1 MHSLTAAVQ
10 AAFAPQGLLSRA
22 EALYL
27 PREGQT
33 RMALAV
39 AQAIEQRQTLVV
51 EAGTGVGKTYAYLV
65 PALLSGQRVLVSTAT
80 RALQDQLYARDLP
93 RLVAALGM
101 PLRMA
106 RLKGRSAYLCME
118 RLERVRQGRTA
129 PQDPQVLRSVAL
141 VERWARTTRTGDLGE
156 LPALDE
162 RSPALPLVTS
172 TRDNC
177 LGSDCP
183 HWQDCHVNVARRA
196 ALEAD
201 VVVINHHLMFAD
213 LDVRESGVAQLLPSV
228 GVVVV
233 DEAHQ
238 LNDTGV
244 QFAGQSLSGQQLT
257 GYARDVLRAGQEL
270 ARGMADWMQL
280 SARVEQALREL
291 RLAAGKPP
299 AGGRLP
305 WQGVTPQGLDAQRW
319 RTALVTLGRSLRALL
334 EPLVQLQV
342 SDPELRRLFERGNEL
357 LRRLATFAAAAV
369 QDTVRWL
376 ELGSQQMRMLESPLT
391 IAHIMRTRLLGLT
404 QEQEG
409 LEDQERED
417 AQPEPEPEP
426 QEQEEGAP
434 APVHEAAGLPRQPSG
449 TAWIFTSATLGDDER
464 LSWFTEPCGLREA
477 QVLRVDSPFDY
488 ARQAALYVPRPFAQ
502 AGSATHSI
510 EVARLALD
518 AAQRLGG
525 RTLVLTTTLRA
536 LHAIGDALQQSLGL
550 FGELDVL
557 VQGQAPK
564 LALVERFIAA
574 GEGREGTQG
583 GEGTGARPGRGCI
596 LVASATFWEGVDL
609 PGDALQ
615 LVVIDKLPF
624 PPPDDPLV
632 EARSRSL
639 ESVGRQAFADYMLP
653 EAAMALKQGA
663 GRLIRRETDRG
674 VLVVCDSRLATMG
687 YGRRLRAALPPMR
700 TLVDEAAFVQALQAL
715 AQPAPQI
722 TTAST
727 TTSALP

>member
-1 MHSLTAAVQ
+1 MPSLTAAVQ

-22 EALYL
+22 EAQFR

-39 AQAIEQRQTLVV
+39 AQAIGQGRTLVV

-65 PALLSGQRVLVSTAT
+65 PALLSGQRLLVSTAT
-80 RALQDQLYARDLP
+80 RALQDQLFARDLP
-93 RLVAALGM
+93 RLVAALGL

-106 RLKGRSAYLCME
+106 RLKGRSAYLCTE

-129 PQDPQVLRSVAL
+129 PQDPQVLRGVAL
-141 VERWARTTRTGDLGE
+141 VEHWARTTRTGDMSE
-156 LPALDE
+156 LPVLDE
-162 RSPALPLVTS
+162 RSPVLPLVTS

-177 LGSDCP
+177 LGSGCP
-183 HWQDCHVNVARRA
+183 HWQACHVNVARRQ

-257 GYARDVLRAGQEL
+257 GYVRDVLRAGQAQ
-270 ARGMADWMQL
+270 ARGMADWLVL
-280 SARVEQALREL
+280 SAAVEHALREL
-291 RLAAGKPP
+291 RLQAGPVP
-299 AGGRLP
+299 AGARLP
-305 WQGVTPQGLDAQRW
+305 WQGVTPQGLDAPRW
-319 RTALVTLGRSLRALL
+319 RAAMVALGRSLRALIA
-334 EPLVQLQV
+334 PLAQLQV
-342 SDPELRRLFERGNEL
+342 SDPELRRLFERGSEL
-357 LRRLATFAAAAV
+357 LQRLAGFAAAAA
-369 QDTVRWL
+369 DDSVRWL
-376 ELGSQQMRMLESPLT
+376 ELGSQHLRMLESPLT
-391 IAHIMRTRLLGLT
+391 IAQTMRTRLLGAMP
-404 QEQEG
+404 QESPDLVQ
-409 LEDQERED
+409 
-417 AQPEPEPEP
+417 EP
-426 QEQEEGAP
+426 QGEVAVVP
-434 APVHEAAGLPRQPSG
+434 SSAGP
-449 TAWIFTSATLGDDER
+449 TWIFTSATLGDDER
-464 LSWFTEPCGLREA
+464 LSWFTEPCGLRGA

-488 ARQAALYVPRPFAQ
+488 ARQAALYVPQPFAA
-502 AGSATHSI
+502 AGSASHSA

-518 AAQRLGG
+518 AAQRIGG

-536 LHAIGDALQQSLGL
+536 LHAIGDVLRQSLGL

-557 VQGQAPK
+557 VQGQGPK
-564 LALVERFIAA
+564 LALIERFVAA
-574 GEGREGTQG
+574 GQK
-583 GEGTGARPGRGCI
+583 GRGCI

-639 ESVGRQAFADYMLP
+639 EAVGRQAFADYMLP

-700 TLVDEAAFVQALQAL
+700 DLSGEAAFMEALQAL
-715 AQPAPQI
+715 AQPAREV

-727 TTSALP
+727 TMTSSP

>member
-1 MHSLTAAVQ
+1 
-10 AAFAPQGLLSRA
+10 
-22 EALYL
+22 
-27 PREGQT
+27 
-33 RMALAV
+33 
-39 AQAIEQRQTLVV
+39 
-51 EAGTGVGKTYAYLV
+51 
-65 PALLSGQRVLVSTAT
+65 RV
-80 RALQDQLYARDLP
+80 
-93 RLVAALGM
+93 
-101 PLRMA
+101 
-106 RLKGRSAYLCME
+106 
-118 RLERVRQGRTA
+118 
-129 PQDPQVLRSVAL
+129 
-141 VERWARTTRTGDLGE
+141 
-156 LPALDE
+156 
-162 RSPALPLVTS
+162 
-172 TRDNC
+172 
-177 LGSDCP
+177 
-183 HWQDCHVNVARRA
+183 
-196 ALEAD
+196 
-201 VVVINHHLMFAD
+201 
-213 LDVRESGVAQLLPSV
+213 
-228 GVVVV
+228 
-233 DEAHQ
+233 EAHQ

-244 QFAGQSLSGQQLT
+244 QFAGLSLSGQQLT

-270 ARGMADWMQL
+270 ARGMADWMML

-299 AGGRLP
+299 VGGRLS
-305 WQGVTPQGLDAQRW
+305 WQGVTPQGLDAQSW
-319 RTALVTLGRSLRALL
+319 RTALVTLGRSLRALV

-342 SDPELRRLFERGNEL
+342 SDPELRRLLERGSEL

-391 IAHIMRTRLLGLT
+391 IAHIMRTRLLGPT
-404 QEQEG
+404 QEQE
-409 LEDQERED
+409 QEQEHQEGSGQD
-417 AQPEPEPEP
+417 AEP
-426 QEQEEGAP
+426 QENAP
-434 APVHEAAGLPRQPSG
+434 TAPYEPPAG

-488 ARQAALYVPRPFAQ
+488 ARQAALYVPRPFAE
-502 AGSATHSI
+502 AGSPAHSA

-536 LHAIGDALQQSLGL
+536 LHAIGDTLQQSLGL

-564 LALVERFIAA
+564 LTLIERFVAA
-574 GEGREGTQG
+574 GEGK
-583 GEGTGARPGRGCI
+583 GASAGRGCI

-674 VLVVCDSRLATMG
+674 VLVVCDPRLTAKG

-700 TLVDEAAFVQALQAL
+700 TLEDEAAFVQALQAL
-715 AQPAPQI
+715 AQPAPQV
-722 TTAST
+722 TTVST

>member
-22 EALYL
+22 EAQFL

-39 AQAIEQRQTLVV
+39 AQAIEERQTLVV

-80 RALQDQLYARDLP
+80 RALQDQLFARDLP

-106 RLKGRSAYLCME
+106 RLKGRSAYLCLE

-183 HWQDCHVNVARRA
+183 HWQDCHVNVARRT
-196 ALEAD
+196 ALDAD

-213 LDVRESGVAQLLPSV
+213 LDVRDSGVAQLLPSA

-244 QFAGQSLSGQQLT
+244 QFAGLSLSGQQLT

-270 ARGMADWMQL
+270 ARGMADWMML

-299 AGGRLP
+299 VGGRLY
-305 WQGVTPQGLDAQRW
+305 WQGVTPQGLDAQSW
-319 RTALVTLGRSLRALL
+319 RTALVTLGRSLRALV

-342 SDPELRRLFERGNEL
+342 SDPELRRLLERGSEL

-391 IAHIMRTRLLGLT
+391 IAHIMRTRLLGPT
-404 QEQEG
+404 QEQE
-409 LEDQERED
+409 QEQEHQEGSGQD
-417 AQPEPEPEP
+417 AEP
-426 QEQEEGAP
+426 QENAP
-434 APVHEAAGLPRQPSG
+434 TAPYEPPAG

-488 ARQAALYVPRPFAQ
+488 ARQAALYVPQPFAE
-502 AGSATHSI
+502 AGSPAHSA

-536 LHAIGDALQQSLGL
+536 LHAIGDTLQQSLGL

-564 LALVERFIAA
+564 LTLIERFVAA
-574 GEGREGTQG
+574 GEGK
-583 GEGTGARPGRGCI
+583 GASAGRGCI

-674 VLVVCDSRLATMG
+674 VLVVCDPRLTAKG

-700 TLVDEAAFVQALQAL
+700 TLEDEAAFVQALQAL
-715 AQPAPQI
+715 AQPAPQV
-722 TTAST
+722 TTVST

>member
-22 EALYL
+22 EAQFL

-39 AQAIEQRQTLVV
+39 AQAIEERQTLVV

-80 RALQDQLYARDLP
+80 RALQDQLFARDLP

-106 RLKGRSAYLCME
+106 RLKGRSAYLCLE

-183 HWQDCHVNVARRA
+183 HWQDCHVNVARRT
-196 ALEAD
+196 ALDAD

-213 LDVRESGVAQLLPSV
+213 LDVRDSGVAQLLPSA

-244 QFAGQSLSGQQLT
+244 QFAGLSLSGQQLT

-270 ARGMADWMQL
+270 ARGMADWMML

-299 AGGRLP
+299 VGGRLY
-305 WQGVTPQGLDAQRW
+305 WQGVTPQGLDAQSW
-319 RTALVTLGRSLRALL
+319 RTALVTLGRSLRALV

-342 SDPELRRLFERGNEL
+342 SDPELRRLLERGSEL

-391 IAHIMRTRLLGLT
+391 IAHIMRTRLLGPT
-404 QEQEG
+404 QEQEH
-409 LEDQERED
+409 QEGSGQD
-417 AQPEPEPEP
+417 AEP
-426 QEQEEGAP
+426 QENAP
-434 APVHEAAGLPRQPSG
+434 TAPYEPPAG

-488 ARQAALYVPRPFAQ
+488 ARQAALYVPRPFAE
-502 AGSATHSI
+502 AGSTAHSA

-536 LHAIGDALQQSLGL
+536 LHAIGDTLQQSLGL

-564 LALVERFIAA
+564 LTLIERFVAA
-574 GEGREGTQG
+574 GEGK
-583 GEGTGARPGRGCI
+583 GASAGRGCI

-674 VLVVCDSRLATMG
+674 VLVVCDPRLTAKG

-700 TLVDEAAFVQALQAL
+700 TLEDEAAFVQALQAL
-715 AQPAPQI
+715 AQPAPQV
-722 TTAST
+722 TTVST

>member
-22 EALYL
+22 EAQFL

-39 AQAIEQRQTLVV
+39 AQAIEERQTLVV

-80 RALQDQLYARDLP
+80 RALQDQLFARDLP

-106 RLKGRSAYLCME
+106 RLKGRSAYLCLE

-183 HWQDCHVNVARRA
+183 HWQDCHVNVARRT
-196 ALEAD
+196 ALDAD

-213 LDVRESGVAQLLPSV
+213 LDVRDSGVAQLLPSA

-244 QFAGQSLSGQQLT
+244 QFAGLSLSGQHLT

-270 ARGMADWMQL
+270 ARGMADWMML

-299 AGGRLP
+299 VGGRLY
-305 WQGVTPQGLDAQRW
+305 WQGVTPQGLDAQSW
-319 RTALVTLGRSLRALL
+319 RTALVTLGRSLRALV

-342 SDPELRRLFERGNEL
+342 SDPELRRLLERGSEL

-391 IAHIMRTRLLGLT
+391 IAHIMRTRLLGPT
-404 QEQEG
+404 QEQEH
-409 LEDQERED
+409 QEGSGQD
-417 AQPEPEPEP
+417 AEP
-426 QEQEEGAP
+426 QENAP
-434 APVHEAAGLPRQPSG
+434 TAPYEPPAG

-488 ARQAALYVPRPFAQ
+488 ARQAALYVPRPFAE
-502 AGSATHSI
+502 AGSTAHSA

-536 LHAIGDALQQSLGL
+536 LHAIGDTLQQSLGL

-564 LALVERFIAA
+564 LTLIERFVAA
-574 GEGREGTQG
+574 GEGK
-583 GEGTGARPGRGCI
+583 GASAGRGCI

-674 VLVVCDSRLATMG
+674 VLVVCDPRLTAKG

-700 TLVDEAAFVQALQAL
+700 TLEDEAAFVQALQAL
-715 AQPAPQI
+715 AQPAPQV
-722 TTAST
+722 TTVST

>member
-22 EALYL
+22 EAQFL

-39 AQAIEQRQTLVV
+39 AQAIEERQTLVV

-80 RALQDQLYARDLP
+80 RALQDQLFARDLP

-106 RLKGRSAYLCME
+106 RLKGRSAYLCLE

-183 HWQDCHVNVARRA
+183 HWQDCHVNVARRT
-196 ALEAD
+196 ALDAD

-213 LDVRESGVAQLLPSV
+213 LDVRDSGVAQLLPSA

-244 QFAGQSLSGQQLT
+244 QFAGLSLSGQQLT

-270 ARGMADWMQL
+270 ARGMADWMML

-299 AGGRLP
+299 VGGRLY
-305 WQGVTPQGLDAQRW
+305 WQGVTPQGLDAQSW
-319 RTALVTLGRSLRALL
+319 RTALVTLGRSLRALV

-342 SDPELRRLFERGNEL
+342 SDPELRRLLERGSEL

-391 IAHIMRTRLLGLT
+391 IAHIMRTRLLGPT
-404 QEQEG
+404 QEQEH
-409 LEDQERED
+409 QEGSGQD
-417 AQPEPEPEP
+417 AEP
-426 QEQEEGAP
+426 QENAP
-434 APVHEAAGLPRQPSG
+434 TAPYEPPAG

-488 ARQAALYVPRPFAQ
+488 ARQAALYVPRPFAE
-502 AGSATHSI
+502 AGSPAHSA

-536 LHAIGDALQQSLGL
+536 LHAIGDTLQQSLGL

-564 LALVERFIAA
+564 LTLIERFVAA
-574 GEGREGTQG
+574 GEGK
-583 GEGTGARPGRGCI
+583 GASAGRGCI

-674 VLVVCDSRLATMG
+674 VLVVCDPRLTAKG

-700 TLVDEAAFVQALQAL
+700 TLEDEAAFVQALQAL
-715 AQPAPQI
+715 AQPAPQV
-722 TTAST
+722 TTVST

>member
-22 EALYL
+22 EAQFL

-39 AQAIEQRQTLVV
+39 AQAIEERQTLVV

-80 RALQDQLYARDLP
+80 RALQDQLFARDLP

-106 RLKGRSAYLCME
+106 RLKGRSAYLCLE

-183 HWQDCHVNVARRA
+183 HWQDCHVNVARRT
-196 ALEAD
+196 ALDAD

-213 LDVRESGVAQLLPSV
+213 LDVRDSGVAQLLPSA

-244 QFAGQSLSGQQLT
+244 QFAGLSLSGQQLT

-270 ARGMADWMQL
+270 ARGMADWMML

-299 AGGRLP
+299 VGGRLS
-305 WQGVTPQGLDAQRW
+305 WQGVTPQGLDAQSW
-319 RTALVTLGRSLRALL
+319 RTALVTLGRSLRALV

-342 SDPELRRLFERGNEL
+342 SDPELRRLLERGSEL

-391 IAHIMRTRLLGLT
+391 IAHIMRTRLLGPT
-404 QEQEG
+404 QAQEQE
-409 LEDQERED
+409 QEQEHQEGSGQD
-417 AQPEPEPEP
+417 AEP
-426 QEQEEGAP
+426 QENAP
-434 APVHEAAGLPRQPSG
+434 TAPYEPPAG

-488 ARQAALYVPRPFAQ
+488 ARQAALYVPRPFAE
-502 AGSATHSI
+502 AGSPAHSA

-536 LHAIGDALQQSLGL
+536 LHAIGDTLQQSLGL

-564 LALVERFIAA
+564 LTLIERFVAA
-574 GEGREGTQG
+574 GEGK
-583 GEGTGARPGRGCI
+583 GASAGRGCI

-674 VLVVCDSRLATMG
+674 VLVVCDPRLTAKG

-700 TLVDEAAFVQALQAL
+700 TLEDEAAFVQALQAL
-715 AQPAPQI
+715 AQPAPQV
-722 TTAST
+722 TTVST

>member
-22 EALYL
+22 EAQFL

-39 AQAIEQRQTLVV
+39 AQAIEERQTLVV

-80 RALQDQLYARDLP
+80 RALQDQLFARDLP

-106 RLKGRSAYLCME
+106 RLKGRSAYLCLE

-183 HWQDCHVNVARRA
+183 HWQGCHVNVARRT
-196 ALEAD
+196 ALDAD

-213 LDVRESGVAQLLPSV
+213 LDVRDSGVAQLLPSA

-244 QFAGQSLSGQQLT
+244 QFAGLSLSGQQLT

-270 ARGMADWMQL
+270 ARGMADWMML

-299 AGGRLP
+299 VGGRLY
-305 WQGVTPQGLDAQRW
+305 WQGVTPQGLDAQSW
-319 RTALVTLGRSLRALL
+319 RTALVTLGRSLRALV

-342 SDPELRRLFERGNEL
+342 SDPELRRLLERGSEL

-391 IAHIMRTRLLGLT
+391 IAHIMRTRLLGPT
-404 QEQEG
+404 QEQEH
-409 LEDQERED
+409 QEGSGQD
-417 AQPEPEPEP
+417 AEP
-426 QEQEEGAP
+426 QENAP
-434 APVHEAAGLPRQPSG
+434 TAPYEPPAG

-488 ARQAALYVPRPFAQ
+488 ARQAALYVPRPFAE
-502 AGSATHSI
+502 AGSTAHSA

-536 LHAIGDALQQSLGL
+536 LHAIGDTLQQSLGL

-564 LALVERFIAA
+564 LTLIERFVAA
-574 GEGREGTQG
+574 GEGK
-583 GEGTGARPGRGCI
+583 GASAGRGCI

-674 VLVVCDSRLATMG
+674 VLVVCDPRLTAKG

-700 TLVDEAAFVQALQAL
+700 TLEDEAAFVQALQAL
-715 AQPAPQI
+715 AQPAPQV
-722 TTAST
+722 TTVST

>member
-1 MHSLTAAVQ
+1 VHSLTAAVQ

-22 EALYL
+22 EAQFL

-39 AQAIEQRQTLVV
+39 AQAIEERQTLVV

-80 RALQDQLYARDLP
+80 RALQDQLFARDLP

-106 RLKGRSAYLCME
+106 RLKGRSAYLCLE

-183 HWQDCHVNVARRA
+183 HWQDCHVNVARRT
-196 ALEAD
+196 ALDAD

-213 LDVRESGVAQLLPSV
+213 LDVRDSGVAQLLPSA

-244 QFAGQSLSGQQLT
+244 QFAGLSLSGQQLT

-270 ARGMADWMQL
+270 ARGMADWMML

-299 AGGRLP
+299 VGGRLY
-305 WQGVTPQGLDAQRW
+305 WQGVTPQGLDAQSW
-319 RTALVTLGRSLRALL
+319 RTALVTLGRSLRALV

-342 SDPELRRLFERGNEL
+342 SDPELRRLLERGSEL

-391 IAHIMRTRLLGLT
+391 IAHIMRTRLLGPT
-404 QEQEG
+404 QEQEH
-409 LEDQERED
+409 QEGSGQD
-417 AQPEPEPEP
+417 AEP
-426 QEQEEGAP
+426 QENAP
-434 APVHEAAGLPRQPSG
+434 TAPYEPPAG

-488 ARQAALYVPRPFAQ
+488 ARQAALYVPRPFAE
-502 AGSATHSI
+502 AGSTAHSA

-536 LHAIGDALQQSLGL
+536 LHAIGDTLQQSLGL

-564 LALVERFIAA
+564 LTLIERFVAA
-574 GEGREGTQG
+574 GEGK
-583 GEGTGARPGRGCI
+583 GASAGRGCI

-674 VLVVCDSRLATMG
+674 VLVVCDPRLTAKG

-700 TLVDEAAFVQALQAL
+700 TLEDEAAFVQALQAL
-715 AQPAPQI
+715 AQPAPQV
-722 TTAST
+722 TTVST